1 MSLDTLPQPG
11 RLHRPHTIEDATLRT
26 KTIQLTLAALLGLSG
41 ALPAVATEYQASDY
55 LPLAVGNSWT
65 YHHYYRDV
73 VGEREEGYDDQWPAY
88 FAQEFSAFTIEVLR
102 TEELD
107 GQTYYVISEMPSNWP
122 LAPPHF
128 IAGKKLRWEG
138 TQLMEHSGSGE
149 QAIFRFDG
157 ANRAGYDIPTVEGD
171 NRVTVELSAEPV
183 PMYTFYF
190 HGNGE
195 GGRGIGF
202 LAGYGLDIG
211 GWKISAEDY
220 PLFINQVAPLHAV
233 IGGTRVEYEDALIPT
248 STPVAA
254 AADFD
259 GDGEV
264 GFADFFLFAD
274 AFGGSDERFDLD
286 GNGAVDL
293 ADFFLFADYF
303 GQPARAKLLV
313 MAQELIGL
321 PDDVQLHQ
329 NVPNPFNRQTLISFL
344 MRAPGPARV
353 ELFALTGQRVAVLSQ
368 GFRRAGSHRLH
379 WDGRDDDDRPL
390 ASGTYLYRLVTT
402 DGTVTRKL
410 TLLR

>member
-1 MSLDTLPQPG
+1 MPVTMK
-11 RLHRPHTIEDATLRT
+11 E
-26 KTIQLTLAALLGLSG
+26 KTIMPPKTKSGLIRVLPVLLGLSG

-65 YHHYYRDV
+65 YEHDHADRNADYS
-73 VGEREEGYDDQWPAY
+73 QWSTY
-88 FAQEFSAFTIEVLR
+88 TAQHPKTPQFTIEVVR

-122 LAPPHF
+122 PAPPHF
-128 IAGKKLRWEG
+128 IAGKTLRWSG

-157 ANRAGYDIPTVEGD
+157 ANRVGYDIPTVEGD
-171 NRVTVELSAEPV
+171 NRVIVELSAEPV

-202 LAGYGLDIG
+202 LAGYGLDFG

-220 PLFINQVAPLHAV
+220 PLFINQVDPLHAV

-248 STPVAA
+248 STPIAA

-264 GFADFFLFAD
+264 GFDDFFLFAD
-274 AFGGSDERFDLD
+274 AFGGSNERFDLD

-293 ADFFLFADYF
+293 ADFFLFADHF

-344 MRAPGPARV
+344 MRAPGSARV

-402 DGTVTRKL
+402 DGTMTRKL

>member
-1 MSLDTLPQPG
+1 M
-11 RLHRPHTIEDATLRT
+11 
-26 KTIQLTLAALLGLSG
+26 
-41 ALPAVATEYQASDY
+41 
-55 LPLAVGNSWT
+55 GNSWT

-88 FAQEFSAFTIEVLR
+88 FAQESSEFTIEVLR

-122 LAPPHF
+122 PAPPHF

-138 TQLMEHSGSGE
+138 THLMEHRGSGE

-157 ANRAGYDIPTVEGD
+157 ANRADYDIPTVEGD

-195 GGRGIGF
+195 ELGEIGF

-211 GWKISAEDY
+211 GWAEDY
-220 PLFINQVAPLHAV
+220 PLFINQVDPIHAV

-254 AADFD
+254 A
-259 GDGEV
+259 V
-264 GFADFFLFAD
+264 GFDDFFLFAD
-274 AFGGSDERFDLD
+274 AFGGSDER
-286 GNGAVDL
+286 
-293 ADFFLFADYF
+293 F

-321 PDDVQLHQ
+321 PDDLQLHQ

-368 GFRRAGSHRLH
+368 GFRLAGSHRLH

>member
-1 MSLDTLPQPG
+1 M
-11 RLHRPHTIEDATLRT
+11 
-26 KTIQLTLAALLGLSG
+26 
-41 ALPAVATEYQASDY
+41 
-55 LPLAVGNSWT
+55 GNSWT
-65 YHHYYRDV
+65 YSHDFYDPRKGPE
-73 VGEREEGYDDQWPAY
+73 GERRYGDRSQWSAY
-88 FAQEFSAFTIEVLR
+88 LAQEFPQFTIEVLR

-122 LAPPHF
+122 PPPPHF

-157 ANRAGYDIPTVEGD
+157 ADETGYTVSTDEGD
-171 NRVTVELSAEPV
+171 NRVTVKVYAEPV
-183 PMYTFYF
+183 PRYSFSF
-190 HGNGE
+190 HAAAYGDGSQ
-195 GGRGIGF
+195 GSGF
-202 LAGYGLDIG
+202 RAGYGYEKGRRNIHREG
-211 GWKISAEDY
+211 HA
-220 PLFINQVAPLHAV
+220 LFINSITPLRAV
-233 IGGTRVEYEDALIPT
+233 LGGTTVEYEDALIPT

-274 AFGGSDERFDLD
+274 AFGGSDDRFDLN

-293 ADFFLFADYF
+293 ADFFLFADHF
-303 GQPARAKLLV
+303 GPPARAKLLV

>member
-1 MSLDTLPQPG
+1 MTPFHNPG
-11 RLHRPHTIEDATLRT
+11 GYTGPHTIEDATLRT
-26 KTIQLTLAALLGLSG
+26 KTIQLTLAALLGLSA
-41 ALPAVATEYQASDY
+41 ALPAAATEYQASDY

-122 LAPPHF
+122 PAPPHF

-138 TQLMEHSGSGE
+138 TQLMEHSSSGE

-248 STPVAA
+248 STPIAA

-264 GFADFFLFAD
+264 SFDDFFLFAD

-293 ADFFLFADYF
+293 ADFFLFADHF

-321 PDDVQLHQ
+321 PDDLQLHQ

>member
-1 MSLDTLPQPG
+1 MDGEDVVPKPFDSPLGGLHCRDPWVPLPHMKEKTTMP
-11 RLHRPHTIEDATLRT
+11 PKT
-26 KTIQLTLAALLGLSG
+26 KSGLIRVLPVLLGLSG
-41 ALPAVATEYQASDY
+41 ALPAVATEYQASNY

-65 YHHYYRDV
+65 YDHDFYDRKDNE
-73 VGEREEGYDDQWPAY
+73 GERRYGDRSQWSAY
-88 FAQEFSAFTIEVLR
+88 LAQEFPQFTIEVVR

-107 GQTYYVISEMPSNWP
+107 GQTYYVISDMPSNWP
-122 LAPPHF
+122 PPPPHF
-128 IAGKKLRWEG
+128 IAGKKLRWDG
-138 TQLMEHSGSGE
+138 TQLMEHRGGGE
-149 QAIFRFDG
+149 QALYRFDG
-157 ANRAGYDIPTVEGD
+157 ANRVGYDIPTVEGD

-211 GWKISAEDY
+211 GWGISSGDDSGA
-220 PLFINQVAPLHAV
+220 LFENNVRAIRAV
-233 IGGTRVEYEDALIPT
+233 GGTTVEYEDALIPT

-264 GFADFFLFAD
+264 GFDDFFLFAD
-274 AFGGSDERFDLD
+274 H
-286 GNGAVDL
+286 
-293 ADFFLFADYF
+293 F
-303 GQPARAKLLV
+303 GQPPRAKLLV

-321 PDDVQLHQ
+321 PDDLQLHQ